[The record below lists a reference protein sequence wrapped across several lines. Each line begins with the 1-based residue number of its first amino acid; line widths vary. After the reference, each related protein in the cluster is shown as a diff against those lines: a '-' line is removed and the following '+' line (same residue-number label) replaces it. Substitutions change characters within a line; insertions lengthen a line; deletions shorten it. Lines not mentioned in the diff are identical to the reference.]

1 MTSLDC
7 EVAPAFTTFRTR
19 VGDWFAA
26 TAMAALLVLSV
37 GACAGDPATAEN
49 KPATAAETD
58 ESVNDPIEPV
68 NRAIFGFNEY
78 FYEYVLGPIS
88 TAYTDY
94 LPSPLRQAIH
104 NFLANLQS
112 PVILANDVLQ
122 GEAQRAM
129 ETLGRA
135 IVNSTI
141 GMGGIVD
148 MGAEMGVRRHKED
161 FGQTMGVWGV
171 GEGLYV
177 VIPLLGPSN
186 PRDAVGQLFVDS
198 YFDPMGLWLSNIDR
212 DDLLW
217 ARTGV
222 KGVDEYSNV
231 REELA
236 QVKKT
241 SIDYYAAI
249 RSLYRQKR
257 KAEISN
263 GRDIKLPPIPDLTYE
278 FDTDLPQPSATPPLR
293 VPSVP
298 Q

>member
-1 MTSLDC
+1 MTIRVNEADF
-7 EVAPAFTTFRTR
+7 AFTMLRSKICGR
-19 VGDWFAA
+19 IAV
-26 TAMAALLVLSV
+26 TAVAALLAMPL
-37 GACAGDPATAEN
+37 GACAGDPATAQN
-49 KPATAAETD
+49 KPTTAAEAD
-58 ESVNDPIEPV
+58 EGVNDPLEPV

-88 TAYTDY
+88 TAYETV
-94 LPSPLRQAIH
+94 LPGFFRQGVH
-104 NFLANLQS
+104 NFLANLQT

-122 GEAQRAM
+122 GEGQRAL

-148 MGAEMGVRRHKED
+148 MGSEMGVKRHKED
-161 FGQTMGVWGV
+161 FGQTLGVWGV
-171 GEGLYV
+171 GEGFYV

-186 PRDAVGQLFVDS
+186 PRDAIGQLGVDP
-198 YFDPMGLWLSNIDR
+198 YLDPLGQWLSNIDR
-212 DDLLW
+212 DDLIW

-222 KGVDEYSNV
+222 KGVDEYSSV
-231 REELA
+231 RDELA

-257 KAEISN
+257 KTEISN

-278 FDTDLPQPSATPPLR
+278 FDTEVPQPASTPNLR
-293 VPSVP
+293 VPAVP
-298 Q
+298 R

>member
-1 MTSLDC
+1 MSLDREMTS
-7 EVAPAFTTFRTR
+7 AFTTFRTR
-19 VGDWFAA
+19 AYGRIAA
-26 TAMAALLVLSV
+26 TAVAALLAMPL
-37 GACAGDPATAEN
+37 GACAGDPATAQN
-49 KPATAAETD
+49 KPATAAEAD

-94 LPSPLRQAIH
+94 LPAFFRQGVH

-122 GEAQRAM
+122 GEGQRAM

-222 KGVDEYSNV
+222 KGVDEYANV
-231 REELA
+231 RDELA

-257 KAEISN
+257 KTEISN

-278 FDTDLPQPSATPPLR
+278 FDTDQPQPSATPPLR
-293 VPSVP
+293 VPTVP